1 MIQKVNKEDIS
12 RKVGQRI
19 REIRERKN
27 ISIMALAD
35 KLDIE
40 YNNMIRIE
48 KGRTNPTL
56 STLYSI
62 SQALEVKLTDLV
74 AIE

>member
-1 MIQKVNKEDIS
+1 MDKDDVI
-12 RKVGQRI
+12 RKVGLKI
-19 REIRERKN
+19 REIREN
-27 ISIMALAD
+27 QELSIMSLAD

-56 STLYSI
+56 GTLYKI
-62 SQALEVKLTDLV
+62 CQALNVKLIDIV
-74 AIE
+74 NVE

>member
-1 MIQKVNKEDIS
+1 MDNDIIK
-12 RKVGQRI
+12 KVGLKI
-19 REIRERKN
+19 REMRNNKKL
-27 ISIMALAD
+27 SIMELAD

-56 STLYSI
+56 ATLYKI
-62 SQALEVKLTDLV
+62 CQALEIKLMDIMDV
-74 AIE
+74 E

>member
-1 MIQKVNKEDIS
+1 MNKEDIS

>member
-1 MIQKVNKEDIS
+1 MDKEEVIKS
-12 RKVGQRI
+12 VGLKI
-19 REIRERKN
+19 REIRESKDM
-27 ISIMALAD
+27 SIMTLAD

-56 STLYSI
+56 GTLFSI
-62 SQALEVKLTDLV
+62 AQALNMKLTDIV
-74 AIE
+74 NVE

>member
-1 MIQKVNKEDIS
+1 MDKEDIIK
-12 RKVGQRI
+12 KVGVRI
-19 REIRERKN
+19 REIRESKN
-27 ISIMALAD
+27 LTIMELAD

-56 STLYSI
+56 GTLYKI
-62 SQALEVKLTDLV
+62 CQALEIRLV
-74 AIE
+74 DIVDVE

>member
-1 MIQKVNKEDIS
+1 MDKEDIIK
-12 RKVGQRI
+12 KVGLKI
-19 REIRERKN
+19 REIRESKN
-27 ISIMALAD
+27 LSIMELAD

-56 STLYSI
+56 GTLYKI
-62 SQALEVKLTDLV
+62 CQALDIRLIDIVNVE
-74 AIE
+74 

>member
-1 MIQKVNKEDIS
+1 MDKEIAIK
-12 RKVGQRI
+12 KVGLRI
-19 REIRERKN
+19 REIRESKN
-27 ISIMALAD
+27 ITIMALAD

-56 STLYSI
+56 STLYNI
-62 SQALEVKLTDLV
+62 SQALNVKLIDIV
-74 AIE
+74 DIE

>member
-1 MIQKVNKEDIS
+1 MNKEEVIKS
-12 RKVGQRI
+12 VGLKI
-19 REIRERKN
+19 REIRESKD
-27 ISIMALAD
+27 ISIMTLAD

-56 STLYSI
+56 GTLYSI
-62 SQALEVKLTDLV
+62 AQALNVKLTDIV
-74 AIE
+74 NVE

>member
-1 MIQKVNKEDIS
+1 MSKERII
-12 RKVGQRI
+12 KLVGLKI
-19 REIRERKN
+19 REIRESKGM
-27 ISIMALAD
+27 SIMDLAD

-56 STLYSI
+56 GTLYNI
-62 SQALEVKLTDLV
+62 TQALDVKLVDIV
-74 AIE
+74 NVD

>member
-1 MIQKVNKEDIS
+1 MDKDDIIK
-12 RKVGQRI
+12 KVGLKI
-19 REIRERKN
+19 REIREN
-27 ISIMALAD
+27 QNLTIMNLAD

-56 STLYSI
+56 GTLYKI
-62 SQALEVKLTDLV
+62 CQALNVKLIDIV
-74 AIE
+74 NIE

>member
-1 MIQKVNKEDIS
+1 MDKEIAIK
-12 RKVGQRI
+12 KVGLKI
-19 REIRERKN
+19 REIRESKN
-27 ISIMALAD
+27 ITIMALAD

-56 STLYSI
+56 STLYNI
-62 SQALEVKLTDLV
+62 SQALNVKLIDIV
-74 AIE
+74 DIE

>member
-1 MIQKVNKEDIS
+1 MNKEEII
-12 RKVGQRI
+12 RKVGLKI
-19 REIRERKN
+19 REIREGKN
-27 ISIMALAD
+27 MSIMALAD

-56 STLYSI
+56 GTLYSI
-62 SQALEVKLTDLV
+62 AQALDIKLTDIV
-74 AIE
+74 NIE

>member
-1 MIQKVNKEDIS
+1 MNKEDII
-12 RKVGQRI
+12 KKIGLKI
-19 REIRERKN
+19 REIRESKN
-27 ISIMALAD
+27 LSIMELAD

-56 STLYSI
+56 GTLYKI
-62 SQALEVKLTDLV
+62 CQALEIKLIDIV
-74 AIE
+74 RVE

>member
-1 MIQKVNKEDIS
+1 MNQEILAQKVGLK
-12 RKVGQRI
+12 I
-19 REIRERKN
+19 REIRMSKN
-27 ISIMALAD
+27 LSIMSLAD

-56 STLYSI
+56 GTLYKI
-62 SQALEVKLTDLV
+62 CQALEVKLVDIV
-74 AIE
+74 DID